1 MNTLKRGF
9 ILLVAV
15 LFLVVS
21 IGGAQAGTT
30 VKGSKSNADNIVS
43 SPSAGD
49 TGDSSPSQPTTVKS
63 SKSNASYRGKGE
75 DPKTKSINLNSSRTN

>member
-30 VKGSKSNADNIVS
+30 KGSKSNADNMVS

-49 TGDSSPSQPTTVKS
+49 TGDSSPSDRTSVKS
-63 SKSNASYRGKGE
+63 SKSNTSDRGQ
-75 DPKTKSINLNSSRTN
+75 DPKTESINLNSPRSN